1 MATSLLRGTIPFR
14 SDLLKDEIAI
24 VTGGG
29 TGIGRGIALAL
40 AAVGATVVV
49 TSRKEENLRRVAGE
63 IRSPG
68 GTAEAIPCDVRDP
81 DAVERMFAKV
91 DDLLGSPRLLVNN
104 AGATFT
110 VDAEKLT
117 PNGFR
122 AVVETDM
129 FGTFYCC
136 QSLGRRAIE
145 RGTGGAIVN
154 ITSTSPNTGN
164 PGRIHGGA
172 GKAGVESIMKSLA
185 VEWGPH
191 QIRSNSIAPGY
202 VPSEGVNRATL
213 TDANK
218 IAERSSRAPLGRHGE
233 IEDIAWATVFLLSDA
248 ASYVTGCTLVV
259 DGGTWLSSGRGKRE

>member
-1 MATSLLRGTIPFR
+1 M
-14 SDLLKDEIAI
+14 
-24 VTGGG
+24 TGGG

-40 AAVGATVVV
+40 SAVGASVVV
-49 TSRKEENLRRVAGE
+49 TSRKEENLRKVADE
-63 IRSPG
+63 INSSG
-68 GTAEAIPCDVRDP
+68 GRAEAIPCDVRDP
-81 DAVERMFAKV
+81 DAVEAMFARV
-91 DDLLGSPRLLVNN
+91 DELVGPPRLLVNN

-122 AVVETDM
+122 SVVETDI
-129 FGTFYCC
+129 FGTFFCY
-136 QSLGRRAIE
+136 QALGRRLIE
-145 RGTGGAIVN
+145 RGTGGAVVN

-164 PGRIHGGA
+164 PGRVHGGA

-191 QIRSNSIAPGY
+191 GIRSNSVAPGY

-213 TDANK
+213 ADERS
-218 IAERSSRAPLGRHGE
+218 IAERGSRAPLRRHGE

-248 ASYVTGCTLVV
+248 ASYVTGCTLVA